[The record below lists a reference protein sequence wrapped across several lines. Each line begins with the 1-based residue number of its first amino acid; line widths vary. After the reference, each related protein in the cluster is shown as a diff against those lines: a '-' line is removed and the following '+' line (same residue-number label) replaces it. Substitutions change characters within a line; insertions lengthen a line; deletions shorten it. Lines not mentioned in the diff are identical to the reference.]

1 MIQTIIAYLSTALA
15 MLALDSIW
23 LKLTADRLYRAKLGH
38 LMLPEFSLTPAAIF
52 YFIYV
57 AGITVL
63 AVMPALTDGKLSTA
77 MTRGAVLGLVAY
89 ATYDLTNQA
98 TLRGWSTTITI
109 IDLCW
114 GTFLTGFAASIGWWV
129 TAQVAPR
136 LG

>member
-15 MLALDSIW
+15 MLALDSVW
-23 LKLTADRLYRAKLGH
+23 LNLTADRLYRPQLGH
-38 LMLPEFSLTPAAIF
+38 LMLSEFNLTPAAIF

-63 AVMPALTDGKLSTA
+63 AVMPALADGKLTTA
-77 MTRGAVLGLVAY
+77 LTRGAVLGLVAY

-114 GTFLTGFAASIGWWV
+114 GTFLTAFAASFGWWATTHV
-129 TAQVAPR
+129 TAR
-136 LG
+136 LS

>member
-1 MIQTIIAYLSTALA
+1 MISPLIAFLSTALA

-23 LKLTADRLYRAKLGH
+23 LNLTADRLYRAKLGH
-38 LMLPEFSLTPAAIF
+38 LMLQEFNLAPAAIF

-57 AGITVL
+57 TGVTVL
-63 AVMPALTDGKLSTA
+63 AVMPALADGKLSTA
-77 MTRGAVLGLVAY
+77 LTRGAVLGLVAY

-98 TLRGWSTTITI
+98 TLRGWSTTITV

-114 GTFLTGFAASIGWWV
+114 GTFLTAFAASVGWWV
-129 TAQVAPR
+129 TTQVAPR